1 MLKKSYSV
9 QKIID
14 LKRKIIFDADLHKL
28 CEKIEKLTE
37 SMSEVVAE
45 RKKLQSNLVIKQNF
59 NHRLKERIVYLEEKQ
74 VKGEHYI
81 SRSNIKISSIP
92 KSIPDNDPE
101 STTVSICKD
110 SGVEVEVKDI
120 EGCHWLPLSIN
131 SIRQDKNVIVKVI
144 NWKHSEAL
152 WADKK

>member
-37 SMSEVVAE
+37 SMREVVAE

-74 VKGEHYI
+74 
-81 SRSNIKISSIP
+81 
-92 KSIPDNDPE
+92 
-101 STTVSICKD
+101 
-110 SGVEVEVKDI
+110 VEVKDI